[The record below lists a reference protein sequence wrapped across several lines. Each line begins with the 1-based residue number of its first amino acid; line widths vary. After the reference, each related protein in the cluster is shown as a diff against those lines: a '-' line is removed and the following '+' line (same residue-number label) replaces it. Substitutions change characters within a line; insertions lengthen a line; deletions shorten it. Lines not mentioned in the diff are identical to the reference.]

1 MLPANG
7 AGNRAAKL
15 AERHIP
21 RFLSR
26 RSGTS
31 PSFGIEKGAPNCA
44 GASSITDGAVTQALD
59 WIKNGLGVSRFR
71 TFRFVDTEARPL
83 SDSH

>member
-31 PSFGIEKGAPNCA
+31 PSFRIEKGARNCA
-44 GASSITDGAVTQALD
+44 GESSITDGAATQAPD
-59 WIKNGLGVSRFR
+59 WIKKCARRLTVQNLPLGGY
-71 TFRFVDTEARPL
+71 
-83 SDSH
+83 